1 MKKLLS
7 MLLCLCLMIS
17 ILPTSVLAATEIK
30 VLHAQVTEP
39 AVGQKP
45 GKVKLTGDTRF
56 KVTET
61 NWSGT
66 LNDDGTF
73 KAGEVYTVEYKV
85 TFKNYKDVVNYRL
98 VIKEGIDVTLNG
110 YKAKIKYKDGIE
122 HATLSYTFPVLT
134 ETGVADDPTRD
145 LAGVKDS
152 MSSGTIATDTN
163 QTFAEE
169 ATRIEERIEFTATAP
184 IAGESPVV
192 SAQTS
197 HPDILIT
204 SVNWSGTFTPDKK
217 FMAGYKY
224 KIEIE
229 FKIKGDVNKV
239 LQPAA
244 GNRLA
249 AINGEWIHYDINRKN
264 DKEGTLTHSF
274 ECKTAR
280 PVVDITKYFSQ
291 AQADER
297 WVTVYPMHP
306 TEIIVKEGELLMD
319 KCHRYSAEQYNCVK
333 KIVLDYTYVTSV
345 WTDAYYL
352 QEFVNLEELWLGP
365 NVNPKEFFND
375 YQESRRDLTGDEFV
389 VPYKTRSLD
398 SQKMT
403 AFVPEVNADKL
414 PEEGIYRRFTTKLY
428 SGNIMDAYKKGPSVG
443 YDWCTNHDFSDLLC
457 TPDRIYSMKSCM
469 APVRYYYSC
478 KKCGKCEYNP
488 NHTTLR
494 PNDMFNMDRNPSDH
508 YITERN
514 LSDRYYLG
522 LNSRGERVYWKS
534 CVMCGKIHNDVL
546 GPSEGATLP
555 NHALEGSYLK
565 DDYVY
570 AFAVRND
577 RYVNAKMSEWAQNDV
592 QWASQNGIL
601 DLNILGNDYTKPI
614 TRLQFASVAVKL
626 AETLIGSEISPAP
639 QGTFVD
645 TDNQYA
651 LKAYASGITSGVSA
665 TEFNPNGTLTRQQMA
680 TFIYR
685 ALQYVRDNSDI
696 RYTTYTP
703 ALENYADNWAVAD
716 WAKTSLGFMNAL
728 GLVKGVSNTEISPNG
743 TCTIEQAVAVANRSV
758 NADEIGWYQ
767 MPLSTEEGLLKLA
780 GEVLQSRFYYAP
792 TDHAPTQTAYYHSTR
807 IWVDTPVSG
816 GQKASENP
824 DTSLS
829 TRLLATFDPYIGS
842 RAYVPKTN
850 FKAIKDFK
858 DTDVDDYNRNYI
870 N

>member
-1 MKKLLS
+1 
-7 MLLCLCLMIS
+7 
-17 ILPTSVLAATEIK
+17 
-30 VLHAQVTEP
+30 
-39 AVGQKP
+39 
-45 GKVKLTGDTRF
+45 
-56 KVTET
+56 
-61 NWSGT
+61 
-66 LNDDGTF
+66 
-73 KAGEVYTVEYKV
+73 
-85 TFKNYKDVVNYRL
+85 
-98 VIKEGIDVTLNG
+98 
-110 YKAKIKYKDGIE
+110 
-122 HATLSYTFPVLT
+122 
-134 ETGVADDPTRD
+134 
-145 LAGVKDS
+145 
-152 MSSGTIATDTN
+152 
-163 QTFAEE
+163 
-169 ATRIEERIEFTATAP
+169 
-184 IAGESPVV
+184 
-192 SAQTS
+192 
-197 HPDILIT
+197 
-204 SVNWSGTFTPDKK
+204 
-217 FMAGYKY
+217 
-224 KIEIE
+224 
-229 FKIKGDVNKV
+229 
-239 LQPAA
+239 
-244 GNRLA
+244 
-249 AINGEWIHYDINRKN
+249 
-264 DKEGTLTHSF
+264 
-274 ECKTAR
+274 
-280 PVVDITKYFSQ
+280 
-291 AQADER
+291 
-297 WVTVYPMHP
+297 
-306 TEIIVKEGELLMD
+306 
-319 KCHRYSAEQYNCVK
+319 
-333 KIVLDYTYVTSV
+333 
-345 WTDAYYL
+345 
-352 QEFVNLEELWLGP
+352 
-365 NVNPKEFFND
+365 
-375 YQESRRDLTGDEFV
+375 
-389 VPYKTRSLD
+389 
-398 SQKMT
+398 
-403 AFVPEVNADKL
+403 
-414 PEEGIYRRFTTKLY
+414 
-428 SGNIMDAYKKGPSVG
+428 
-443 YDWCTNHDFSDLLC
+443 
-457 TPDRIYSMKSCM
+457 
-469 APVRYYYSC
+469 
-478 KKCGKCEYNP
+478 
-488 NHTTLR
+488 
-494 PNDMFNMDRNPSDH
+494 
-508 YITERN
+508 
-514 LSDRYYLG
+514 
-522 LNSRGERVYWKS
+522 
-534 CVMCGKIHNDVL
+534 
-546 GPSEGATLP
+546 
-555 NHALEGSYLK
+555 
-565 DDYVY
+565 
-570 AFAVRND
+570 
-577 RYVNAKMSEWAQNDV
+577 MSEWAQNDV

>member
-17 ILPTSVLAATEIK
+17 ILPTSVFAATEIK

-61 NWSGT
+61 NWSGA

-73 KAGEVYTVEYKV
+73 KTGEVYTVEYKV
-85 TFKNYKDVVNYRL
+85 AFKNYKDVVNYRL

-152 MSSGTIATDTN
+152 MSSEIAVKDTN

-184 IAGESPVV
+184 VAGESPVV

-204 SVNWSGTFTPDKK
+204 NVNWSGTFTPDKK

-224 KIEIE
+224 KLEIE
-229 FKIKGDVNKV
+229 FKVKGDVNKV

-244 GNRLA
+244 ANRLA
-249 AINGEWIHYDINRKN
+249 AINGEWTHYDINRKN
-264 DKEGTLTHSF
+264 DKEGTLTKSF
-274 ECKTAR
+274 ECKTAK

-319 KCHRYSAEQYNCVK
+319 KCHRYSGEQYNCVK

-345 WTDAYYL
+345 WPDAYYL
-352 QEFVNLEELWLGP
+352 QEFPNLEELWLGP
-365 NVNPKEFFND
+365 NVNPEEFFND
-375 YQESRRDLTGDEFV
+375 YEDSRFGLTGDELIM
-389 VPYKTRSLD
+389 PYKTRSLD

-414 PEEGIYRRFTTKLY
+414 PEEGAYMRFTTKLY
-428 SGNIMDAYKKGPSVG
+428 SGNLMDAYKKGPSAG
-443 YDWCTNHDFSDLLC
+443 YDRCTNHDYSRVIY
-457 TPDRIYSMKSCM
+457 TPDRTYSMKSCL
-469 APVRYYYSC
+469 AAVRYYYSC

-488 NHTTLR
+488 NHTTLPR
-494 PNDMFNMDRNPSDH
+494 DDKFNMDTKPSDH

-522 LNSRGERVYWKS
+522 LNSRGERVYWKT

-565 DDYVY
+565 DDHTY

-577 RYVNAKMSEWAQNDV
+577 RYVTAKMSSWAQNDV

-601 DLNILGNDYTKPI
+601 DLNFLGNDYTKPI
-614 TRLQFASVAVKL
+614 SRLQFASIAVKL
-626 AETLIGSEISPAP
+626 AEVLTGNAISPAP

-645 TDNQYA
+645 TDNEYA

-703 ALENYADNWAVAD
+703 ALEKYSDSWSIAD

-728 GLVKGVSNTEISPNG
+728 GLVKGMSDTEIAPNG

-767 MPLSTEEGLLKLA
+767 VPLSTEESLGNIGTL
-780 GEVLQSRFYYAP
+780 ENRFFYAP
-792 TDHAPTQTAYYHSTR
+792 DDDAPTQTKYYNSTR

-824 DTSLS
+824 DNTMS
-829 TRLLATFDPYIGS
+829 TRFLTTFDPYTGI
-842 RAYVPKTN
+842 RAYVPRSE

-858 DTDVDDYNRNYI
+858 ATDVDDYNRNYV